1 MVDLIYLA
9 FQLVPIAYILGYI
22 YTFITYIVP
31 AFNVALTEIGRL
43 TLLQLIL
50 GLFFFFPGLWLFFL
64 CIIFL
69 VAMWTQ

>member
-1 MVDLIYLA
+1 MVDLIYLV